1 MKKKEYIKV
10 FKSCC
15 LGLVFNLHTNQCR
28 LFENKELDDLANN
41 LREKAATARLDP
53 DITLQSL
60 DELLHGF
67 MEAEMMK
74 APASPEEVIARLV
87 ERLGLPPLD
96 MSKLPVPLDTAE
108 LRLAFIAS
116 LMEEDGA
123 RHRAAK
129 KAFGGMLK
137 GALANAL
144 TGSTELAE
152 ALVKAQAMGDGA
164 EAPDGAVVAP
174 LMVIP
179 LKEDGTP
186 DTERLAEYAP
196 GTEAYEAVRRQV
208 LPDEPNLVPGNGT
221 VH

>member
-1 MKKKEYIKV
+1 MKKREYIKV
-10 FKSCC
+10 FKTCC
-15 LGLVFNLHTNQCR
+15 LGLVFNMQTNQCR

-96 MSKLPVPLDTAE
+96 IDKLPVPPNTAE
-108 LRLAFIAS
+108 LLVAFIVS
-116 LMEEDGA
+116 LMDEDGS
-123 RHRAAK
+123 RHRASK
-129 KAFGGMLK
+129 MAF
-137 GALANAL
+137 ANAL
-144 TGSTELAE
+144 QASTTLSE
-152 ALVKAQAMGDGA
+152 AIAKAQGQGDGA

>member
-1 MKKKEYIKV
+1 MKKREYIKV
-10 FKSCC
+10 FKTCC
-15 LGLVFNLHTNQCR
+15 LGLVFNMQTNQCR

-96 MSKLPVPLDTAE
+96 IDKLPVPPNTAE
-108 LRLAFIAS
+108 LLVAFIVS
-116 LMEEDGA
+116 LMDEDGSH
-123 RHRAAK
+123 HRAAK
-129 KAFGGMLK
+129 MAF
-137 GALANAL
+137 ANAL
-144 TGSTELAE
+144 QASTTLSE
-152 ALVKAQAMGDGA
+152 AIAKAQGQGDGS
-164 EAPDGAVVAP
+164 EAPDGAVTAP

-179 LKEDGTP
+179 LKEDGSL
-186 DTERLAEYAP
+186 DYDRASEYAP